1 MTDDAASHHEAPFI
15 PHDAQEPPI
24 PEAPWR
30 VFGSKAFFRLWLA
43 QVVSS
48 LGDWIGLIAILA
60 IAARL
65 SDNSGAAVSLVMLTR
80 VLPGFLLGTVGGVMI
95 DRFDRRKVMVFCDIG
110 RACLLL
116 MLPFV
121 ENLGGLLLIS
131 LGLEIFTL
139 MWGPAQAASVPNLVP
154 EEQLASANSL
164 SLAASYGTFP
174 IASIIFSLLAALAT
188 VLGAFNIVSSFR
200 VDQEV
205 LALFFDAMTFL
216 VSAAIVWR
224 LPIPR
229 RDRTGQGRIDLTET
243 FREIKEGLQ
252 FVSKHALVRGVML
265 GLGFGLIGAGAM
277 IPLGPSFAQEVLDGG
292 SAAFGVLMTAL
303 GFGAAT
309 GVVTLL
315 WLQGRLPRITVFCF
329 GVIGTGVFLVLA
341 ASFSTLA
348 VAAFLIGGV
357 GACAGTT
364 YVTGFTVL
372 QESVSDEL
380 RGRTFATLYTVV
392 RLCLLISLTV
402 SPLFADFWDWVTSAL
417 LDNQAISV
425 GPYSYALPGVRIAL
439 WCGGFIT
446 LIAGVFAWR
455 SIRRAELAAEAEG
468 GDAAA
473 MVERIEHGPEAP
485 IMAMGLVEPTV
496 PVANDALETTP
507 DTVPVEHDAPEAA
520 PPATDPPTEEL
531 EGMTED
537 PPDDGHA
544 SEQDGAR

>member
-1 MTDDAASHHEAPFI
+1 MTDEPAPHHEAPFI

-24 PEAPWR
+24 PDAPWR
-30 VFGSKAFFRLWLA
+30 VFGSKSFFRLWLA

-60 IAARL
+60 IAARV

-154 EEQLASANSL
+154 DEQLASANSL

-174 IASIIFSLLAALAT
+174 IASVIFSLLAALAT

-229 RDRTGQGRIDLTET
+229 RERESTGRIDWTET
-243 FREIKEGLQ
+243 FREVKEGLQ

-277 IPLGPSFAQEVLDGG
+277 IPLGPSFAQEVLEGG

-341 ASFSTLA
+341 ASFSALA
-348 VAAFLIGGV
+348 PAAFLIGGV

-402 SPLFADFWDWVTSAL
+402 SPLFADFWDWVTRAL
-417 LDNQAISV
+417 LDNQAITV

-439 WCGGFIT
+439 WCGGLIT
-446 LIAGVFAWR
+446 LVAGGFAWR
-455 SIRRAELAAEAEG
+455 SIRRAEHEAEAAG
-468 GDAAA
+468 GEAAA

-485 IMAMGLVEPTV
+485 FVAPGLVEPM
-496 PVANDALETTP
+496 VAAEAQA
-507 DTVPVEHDAPEAA
+507 EPEAEAEPVPEGA
-520 PPATDPPTEEL
+520 PPIAAVDDLPTEQL

-537 PPDDGHA
+537 PPGADEA
-544 SEQDGAR
+544 NEQDGGR

>member
-43 QVVSS
+43 QCVSS

-60 IAARL
+60 IAARV

-116 MLPFV
+116 ALPFV

-174 IASIIFSLLAALAT
+174 IASVIFSLLAAVAT

-229 RDRTGQGRIDLTET
+229 REREHTGHIDWTET

-277 IPLGPSFAQEVLDGG
+277 IPLGPSFAQEVLEGG

-341 ASFSTLA
+341 ASFSALA
-348 VAAFLIGGV
+348 PAAFLIGGV

-402 SPLFADFWDWVTSAL
+402 SPLFADFWDWVTRAL
-417 LDNQAISV
+417 LDNQAITV

-439 WCGGFIT
+439 WCGGLIT
-446 LIAGVFAWR
+446 LVAGGFAWR
-455 SIRRAELAAEAEG
+455 SIRRAEHEAEAAG
-468 GDAAA
+468 GEAAA

-485 IMAMGLVEPTV
+485 FVAPGLVEPM
-496 PVANDALETTP
+496 VAAEAQA
-507 DTVPVEHDAPEAA
+507 EPEAEAEPVPEGA
-520 PPATDPPTEEL
+520 PPIAAVDDPPTEQL

-537 PPDDGHA
+537 PPGADEA
-544 SEQDGAR
+544 NEQDGGR

>member
-1 MTDDAASHHEAPFI
+1 MTDEPAPHHEAPFI

-24 PEAPWR
+24 PDAPWR
-30 VFGSKAFFRLWLA
+30 VFGSKSFFRLWLA

-60 IAARL
+60 IAARV

-154 EEQLASANSL
+154 DDQLASANSL

-174 IASIIFSLLAALAT
+174 IASVIFSLLAALAT

-229 RDRTGQGRIDLTET
+229 RERESTGRIDWTET
-243 FREIKEGLQ
+243 FREVKEGLQ

-277 IPLGPSFAQEVLDGG
+277 IPLGPSFAQEVLEGG

-341 ASFSTLA
+341 ASFSALA
-348 VAAFLIGGV
+348 PAAFLIGGV

-402 SPLFADFWDWVTSAL
+402 SPLFADFWDWVTRAL
-417 LDNQAISV
+417 LDNQAITV

-439 WCGGFIT
+439 WCGGLIT
-446 LIAGVFAWR
+446 LVAGGFAWR
-455 SIRRAELAAEAEG
+455 SIRRAEHEAEAAG
-468 GDAAA
+468 GEAAA

-485 IMAMGLVEPTV
+485 FVAPGLVEPMVTAEAQAEPEAEAE
-496 PVANDALETTP
+496 PVAEG
-507 DTVPVEHDAPEAA
+507 A
-520 PPATDPPTEEL
+520 PPIAAVDDPPTEQL

-537 PPDDGHA
+537 PPGADEA
-544 SEQDGAR
+544 NEQDGGR